1 MGGAGNCPSFS
12 IAFLAFIVY
21 NKIKWGDF
29 MAKLALVRYG
39 SKGQGPE
46 KDEEKAYT
54 YVVNDNVRAGDRISP
69 VVKHYGEKGTIFS
82 TTGKV
87 VSTTKNAS
95 TEKGKEMQAEFDK
108 AKEQNPNAQKTLTEV
123 YTGKE
128 LGLGAQRGQGGKFT
142 TEGGK
147 SFSTSANGYILGERE
162 KATRGGNI
170 AAYTMTHGE
179 SDKLS
184 AAAQKSVETFKS
196 YSEAFIPTGK
206 R

>member
-1 MGGAGNCPSFS
+1 
-12 IAFLAFIVY
+12 
-21 NKIKWGDF
+21 

-39 SKGQGPE
+39 SEGEGPSNDP
-46 KDEEKAYT
+46 KKAYT

-69 VVKHYGEKGTIFS
+69 VVKHAKSGTIYA

-87 VSTTKNAS
+87 QSTAKNAS
-95 TEKGKEMQAEFDK
+95 TEKGKEMQ
-108 AKEQNPNAQKTLTEV
+108 KELGGKEATEV

-128 LGLGAQRGQGGKFT
+128 LGLGAQRGEKGKFT
-142 TEGGK
+142 TEGGQ
-147 SFSTSANGYILGERE
+147 SYSTRANGYILGERE

-170 AAYTMTHGE
+170 AAYTMTHGQ

-184 AAAQKSVETFKS
+184 AAAQKSVETFES